1 LKIVGL
7 VSSFREGELLRSAI
21 ESLAA
26 LDAIVVFE
34 GPVEQNASLQGAESV
49 IPNRV
54 GGLQV
59 NVVRGAWPA
68 DAAKRT
74 AMIEW
79 CHSRRWLQGED
90 VWGLWLD
97 GDEIL
102 LWGEYLADWIRAAA
116 SGGTETD
123 PVAGWP
129 ISLVEPDGSV
139 AWCMGKLVRVDLI
152 ERYLISSSFIEMK
165 GGATRTVG
173 NVQCWTVLDGPTQM
187 GPDGETPHW
196 RARPPLQGEPHLQH
210 RWVLRE
216 KTREVERQ
224 HKAEERN
231 YEGVAL
237 PGLQ

>member
-1 LKIVGL
+1 MKIVGL
-7 VSSFREGELLRSAI
+7 VSSYREGALLSSAI
-21 ESLAA
+21 RSLEH

-34 GPVEQNASLQGAESV
+34 GPVERNADLSGPESV
-49 IPNRV
+49 IPQRV
-54 GGLQV
+54 GKTQV
-59 NVVRGAWPA
+59 NVVHGEWPA

-79 CHSRRWLQGED
+79 CHSRRWLEGED

-102 LWGEYLADWIRAAA
+102 LWGEYLGDWIRAAA
-116 SGGTETD
+116 SGGTDDD

-129 ISLVEPDGSV
+129 ISLVELDGSV

-152 ERYLISSSFIEMK
+152 ERYLISSSFIEMR
-165 GGATRTVG
+165 GGETRTVG
-173 NVQCWTVLDGPTQM
+173 NVQCWTPVDGPTQM
-187 GPDGETPHW
+187 GADGETPHW

-210 RWVLRE
+210 RWMLRP
-216 KTREVERQ
+216 RERQVERQ

-231 YEGVAL
+231 YQGVAL
-237 PGLQ
+237 P